1 MFADVIF
8 PAPSAAY
15 IANLFVPLSAILAL
29 ATEFAVYV
37 RFQRG
42 IISLWRLFGIVLGV
56 NIFSWVVGLFLSFL
70 LPSFLVPKLVGDSA
84 HRFTT
89 ITPGP
94 YWGVVAVLSFVWA
107 CAVSTLLE
115 YFALWLFR
123 KRLAFHRLGLC
134 VTVANVAGYIVI
146 GTTVWIFLHSGLV

>member
-15 IANLFVPLSAILAL
+15 IVSLFMPLSAILAL

-42 IISLWRLFGIVLGV
+42 IISLGRLFGIVLGV
-56 NIFSWVVGLFLSFL
+56 NIFSWIVGLFLSFL
-70 LPSFLVPKLVGDSA
+70 LPSFLVPKLAGDSA

-89 ITPGP
+89 IGPGP
-94 YWGVVAVLSFVWA
+94 YWEVAAMLSFVWA

-115 YFALWLFR
+115 YFALWVFR
-123 KRLAFHRLGLC
+123 KKLAFRRLGLC
-134 VTVANVAGYIVI
+134 VTVANMAGYIVI
-146 GTTVWIFLHSGLV
+146 GATLWIFSHH